1 MNNRELKYIAP
12 GWIALMIFNYY
23 CMDFFFL
30 GIELLLLIFLLF
42 TITIIQLFKL
52 VKERKKISAQRL
64 RKVLVYTT
72 LFILTLFSWIPNRII
87 EKADWHLFYSKRKS
101 IVKQVESGELKPN
114 VSHNVCELPYDFPPV
129 SNGGNDIII
138 RSNTE
143 TNENTIQFWIFR
155 NFFDSPSPK
164 FIYTTDKERIIELE
178 KIISTHPDNNWKI
191 EENWYRIYNY

>member
-87 EKADWHLFYSKRKS
+87 EKADWHLFYSK
-101 IVKQVESGELKPN
+101 
-114 VSHNVCELPYDFPPV
+114 
-129 SNGGNDIII
+129 
-138 RSNTE
+138 
-143 TNENTIQFWIFR
+143 
-155 NFFDSPSPK
+155 
-164 FIYTTDKERIIELE
+164 
-178 KIISTHPDNNWKI
+178 
-191 EENWYRIYNY
+191 